1 MKTTFAAACLAAS
14 TTAFDIKAVPEFVAG
29 MVFGLTGENHLVEI
43 ESCYKSGDKVV
54 TDSEYALNQF
64 KSGHVFKGIKELG
77 TVWNEVFSTLHTC
90 EGMSEDLAEVEAW
103 AKIFT
108 KPVELSKTVAKRWLF
123 HGVQIKAD
131 ITKEESDWAANKYF
145 DAGKDIADAL
155 TIAVGPM
162 NP

>member
-64 KSGHVFKGIKELG
+64 KSGHVF
-77 TVWNEVFSTLHTC
+77 
-90 EGMSEDLAEVEAW
+90 
-103 AKIFT
+103 
-108 KPVELSKTVAKRWLF
+108 
-123 HGVQIKAD
+123 
-131 ITKEESDWAANKYF
+131 
-145 DAGKDIADAL
+145 
-155 TIAVGPM
+155 
-162 NP
+162 